1 MSIQF
6 VATGILESNDGI
18 NFNVNTALETDE
30 EREKRRIREL
40 NESKPLYQQLEEQ
53 KAKKLEEEELK
64 RKAIF
69 APPKGLDEDD
79 IEYFKQ
85 LEENK
90 EKIKG
95 TRAANEEKLLEKF
108 RSKQKETV
116 INDLTSSSSIG
127 NVSTLK
133 IVPKENKQKDI
144 TIPIVKAKRKTIS
157 TTHSDSNKR
166 IAENK
171 DNKNVDENPI
181 ITIATS
187 TTTITTTANNNN
199 NNNTNNAFSLICDY
213 GSDED

>member
-6 VATGILESNDGI
+6 VATGILESDDGI
-18 NFNVNTALETDE
+18 TFNVNTALESE
-30 EREKRRIREL
+30 EEIEKRRIREL

-85 LEENK
+85 LKENK

-95 TRAANEEKLLEKF
+95 TRAANEEKLLENF
-108 RSKQKETV
+108 RNKQKGTV
-116 INDLTSSSSIG
+116 INDLTASSSS
-127 NVSTLK
+127 SATLK
-133 IVPKENKQKDI
+133 IVPKENKMKEI
-144 TIPIVKAKRKTIS
+144 TIPIVTAKRKAIS
-157 TTHSDSNKR
+157 SNNDDTKR
-166 IAENK
+166 L
-171 DNKNVDENPI
+171 
-181 ITIATS
+181 ATS
-187 TTTITTTANNNN
+187 KDDDKVINDVKVADDTT
-199 NNNTNNAFSLICDY
+199 NAISLICDY